1 LDSLLI
7 FRNVISSATQ
17 TRESIIRILTTAN
30 IENEKAFFNTG
41 SIITLARDLGY
52 KTYWISNQMMYG
64 ISDTET
70 TVLAKDC
77 DKQWFINT
85 DWNTNSLDENI
96 LPVFNDLLN
105 KKDKKKF
112 IVLHLL
118 GNHFSYNKRYKHNGK
133 FDINDDFVFPAFLSK
148 HQTNTINEYDRSV
161 KYNDSIVYTIIK
173 NTLNKKG
180 IVNIIYLS
188 DHGEDVYD
196 TPKLMLGHGSP
207 RITKYVIEVPFLM
220 YNNTEFYNKD
230 KRTYKYFKEIK
241 KRPFCTVDLFYT
253 IADIMW
259 ADFKENDLSR
269 SLVSEDFIERKRKVI
284 SSDNRI
290 ILYEDILQDN

>member
-1 LDSLLI
+1 
-7 FRNVISSATQ
+7 
-17 TRESIIRILTTAN
+17 
-30 IENEKAFFNTG
+30 
-41 SIITLARDLGY
+41 
-52 KTYWISNQMMYG
+52 MMYG

-70 TVLAKDC
+70 SVLAKDC

-118 GNHFSYNKRYKHNGK
+118 GNHFSYNKRYKHNGNFK
-133 FDINDDFVFPAFLSK
+133 INDDFVFPAFLSK
-148 HQTNTINEYDRSV
+148 QQINIINEYDRSV
-161 KYNDSIVYTIIK
+161 KYNNSIVYTIIK

-230 KRTYKYFKEIK
+230 KRTFEYFKAIED
-241 KRPFCTVDLFYT
+241 RPFCTVDLFYT

-269 SLVSEDFIERKRKVI
+269 SLVSGDFIERKRKVI

-290 ILYEDILQDN
+290 ILYEDIRQDN